1 VTDTELVLKK
11 IAFIEGCVRDLE
23 ETARLDLFERDIRE
37 QRFVLHTLQLALQA
51 TLDIA
56 SHIVS
61 ARRLGEPSSNREL
74 FLLLGRDGWVTPDQ
88 VPTLQAMAGLRNI
101 LVHGYLAVDPAII
114 ADVVENHLGDLV
126 AFTDRLRAR
135 VDADA

>member
-1 VTDTELVLKK
+1 MTDTELVFKK

-37 QRFVLHTLQLALQA
+37 QRFVLYTLQLALQA
-51 TLDIA
+51 TLGIA

-74 FLLLGRDGWVTPDQ
+74 FLLLGRDGWVC
-88 VPTLQAMAGLRNI
+88 
-101 LVHGYLAVDPAII
+101 
-114 ADVVENHLGDLV
+114 
-126 AFTDRLRAR
+126 
-135 VDADA
+135 